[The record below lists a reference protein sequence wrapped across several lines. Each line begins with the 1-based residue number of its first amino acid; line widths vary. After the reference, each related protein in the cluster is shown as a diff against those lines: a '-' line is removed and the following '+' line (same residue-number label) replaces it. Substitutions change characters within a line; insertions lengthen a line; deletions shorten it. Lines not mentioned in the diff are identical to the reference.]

1 MPTKIRRCLYLG
13 LGGTGMNALLHTKK
27 MFIDTYGEVPPM
39 VAFLGIDTDGG
50 AYNNTLPSKYG
61 TVRLEPNEQLPI
73 QVDLPRPIYEAN
85 MEKLEWFPKENL
97 YALSKMTDGAGQIRS
112 NGRFALW
119 FNVKP
124 VTNKIKQRWADIH
137 DAVNLDNG
145 RYQLLPGKT
154 EIHMVFSVCG
164 GTGCGTF
171 INMAYILRK
180 HLSPAGEGRL
190 IGYGVLPDVFETM
203 RPTAMPNV
211 KPNAYGAIQDLD
223 WLMHF
228 DLQSKSVHVDNLND
242 PVETNVQPF
251 DAFMFIDN
259 KNNHGD
265 TYNDIDQLCEM
276 ISLSLVTASGELASA
291 SASTVDNV
299 AKEIAAGDMDILDKR
314 AWASGMGVAEI
325 KFDGERLFHLYA
337 LKAAQALAR
346 KLLSSQMDVNN
357 LVNQWIDSPEVNIRE
372 NNGQDNVIDFMLPKS
387 PRYPLADI
395 EDRENPALESRE
407 WLRVV
412 AEEANDVKT
421 YVERVRELSARVNNQ
436 VDKLVADHINQEG
449 GVRMTRE
456 ILETVIS
463 QIDVFLGEMTQEQTA
478 INDRQQAFEA
488 QLTGAENALRSYK
501 KPFFG
506 KNAMEDKVNDV
517 IMAALNVAVNK
528 REAVR
533 RTAAIS
539 FYNGLKGY
547 IEGYLRRLKNL
558 TDALET
564 LIRQLGAKVA
574 EQENIMASAPLTFQI
589 DLTAN
594 YVSSVVVNTE
604 NLLVPDFA
612 RSINVMGRKGNILDL
627 DGCDVSQL
635 ETFFMQYAET
645 TAEAGKWKNVNIEGV
660 LEEMYK
666 NNPDSVKRI
675 VHMAIDKS
683 EPLLSFS
690 YQAHGHVPLKEA
702 ENYFYI
708 GVEDKTKSLLI
719 NEHLVESM
727 LKTTTM
733 PDFVSIGSPNSIVFY
748 RQVGVIPP
756 YIISAVESYKDKYED
771 HRRKVNCH
779 FDTIIQA
786 RMRSEHYSLF
796 PSERD
801 DDTMELW
808 VKSLI
813 FGFIRNNEGT
823 YQYYDEENGD
833 ILDDYWVT
841 LAANDERAEAFKAF
855 RQVART
861 DVHDQLVKKINEK
874 RSNMGDE
881 AFNELIAKVKAGYLD
896 MFILNGRITK
906 ELLKAKGYEDHRKQM
921 EDEVAYVKNE
931 L

>member
-1 MPTKIRRCLYLG
+1 MATKIRRCLYIG

-50 AYNNTLPSKYG
+50 AYNHTLPSKIG

-85 MEKLEWFPKENL
+85 TEKLEWFPKENL

-119 FNVKP
+119 FNVKT
-124 VTNKIKQRWADIH
+124 VVNKLRQRWADVH
-137 DAVNLDNG
+137 NAVNLDNNK
-145 RYQLLPGKT
+145 YQLLPGKT

-171 INMAYILRK
+171 LNMAYILRK
-180 HLSPAGEGRL
+180 HLIPAGEARL

-203 RPTAMPNV
+203 RPSAMPNV

-223 WLMHF
+223 WLMHLGMNAAKF
-228 DLQSKSVHVDNLND
+228 HVNNLND
-242 PVETNVQPF
+242 DYETNEPPF
-251 DAFMFIDN
+251 DAFMFVDN
-259 KNNHGD
+259 KNKHGD

-325 KFDGERLFHLYA
+325 KFDGERLYRLYA
-337 LKAAQALAR
+337 LKAAQSLAR
-346 KLLSSQMDVNN
+346 KLISSQADVNI

-387 PRYPLADI
+387 PRYPLAGI
-395 EDRENPALESRE
+395 EDRENPSLESRE
-407 WLRVV
+407 WVRAV

-421 YVERVRELSARVNNQ
+421 YAERVRELSERVNAQ
-436 VDKLVADHINQEG
+436 VDKLVLDHINQNG
-449 GVRMTRE
+449 GVRLTTEVLQSVVSM
-456 ILETVIS
+456 
-463 QIDVFLGEMTQEQTA
+463 IDVFLGEMTEEQTQ
-478 INDRQQAFEA
+478 INDRQQAFDA

-506 KNAMEDKVNDV
+506 RNIVEDKVNDV
-517 IMAALNVAVNK
+517 IAAAVNVAINK

-533 RTAAIS
+533 RMAAIS

-547 IEGYLRRLKNL
+547 VEGYLRRLKNL
-558 TDALET
+558 SESIEA
-564 LIRQLGAKVA
+564 LIRRLGGKVA
-574 EQENIMASAPLTFQI
+574 ELENSMASAPLTFQI
-589 DLTAN
+589 DLTGKYIN
-594 YVSSVVVNTE
+594 SVVVQPE
-604 NLLVPDFA
+604 NLLVPEFA
-612 RSINVMGRKGNILDL
+612 RQVNVMGRKGNILDL
-627 DGCDVSQL
+627 VDCDENQM
-635 ETFFMQYAET
+635 EQIFMQYAAS
-645 TAEAGKWKNVNIEGV
+645 TADAGKWKNIKIEKV
-660 LEEMYK
+660 LHDMYQQD
-666 NNPDSVKRI
+666 PDSVRHI
-675 VHMAIDKS
+675 IQMAIGKS

-690 YQAHGHVPLKEA
+690 YQAHGHVPLKAA

-708 GVEDKTKSLLI
+708 GVEDKTNSLLI
-719 NEHLVESM
+719 KENLVG
-727 LKTTTM
+727 LQLQTTTM
-733 PDFVSIGSPNSIVFY
+733 PDFVSIGTPHSIIFY

-756 YIISAVESYKDKYED
+756 YIITAVESYKDKYED
-771 HRRKVNCH
+771 KRRHINCH
-779 FDTIIQA
+779 FDSIIQA
-786 RMRSEHYSLF
+786 RMRNEHYSLF

-813 FGFIRNNEGT
+813 FGFVRNNDGT
-823 YQYYDEENGD
+823 YQYYDEERGD
-833 ILDDYWVT
+833 VLDDYWVT
-841 LAANDERAEAFKAF
+841 LAANEERAEAFNAF

-861 DVHDQLVKKINEK
+861 EVHDQLAQKINDK
-874 RSNMGDE
+874 RVNMGDD
-881 AFNELIAKVKAGYLD
+881 AFNELIAKVKANYLD
-896 MFILNGRITK
+896 LFVLNPRITK
-906 ELLKAKGYEDHRKQM
+906 ELLKSKGYEDHRKQM
-921 EDEVAYVKNE
+921 EDEVNYVKKE